1 MISTTP
7 ADTTIA
13 GNTPAGPITL
23 TGTWFARVGLRP
35 YRLLGSADRTPG
47 TRAPI
52 KTLPR
57 LDLAA

>member
-13 GNTPAGPITL
+13 STTPAGPIPL
-23 TGTWFARVGLRP
+23 TGTWFSRVGVKP
-35 YRLLGSADRTPG
+35 YMLMESADRPPG

-52 KTLPR
+52 TTLPH
-57 LDLAA
+57 LGLAA

>member
-7 ADTTIA
+7 ADSPPAST
-13 GNTPAGPITL
+13 TPAGPITL
-23 TGTWFARVGLRP
+23 NGTWFARVGLRP
-35 YRLLGSADRTPG
+35 YGLLGTVDRTPG

-52 KTLPR
+52 RALPR